1 MDWFLKNNIFRQY
14 ICLPNENVRLIT
26 NALENFKLNSI
37 YLRGSIIDNKPI
49 HQNADIDLYIIHN
62 DAYINRGEVLDIV
75 ESLKHLNR
83 FVDMHLIRLKSLEYD
98 LPNRLLLFTRSIHI
112 GGPPIHIKPVKFN
125 YEMINQHWK
134 VYNPS
139 FTPDVMFS
147 TVRSRVCALK
157 NLTRCFGLISLIEK
171 KIFTRD
177 IQECLDYAET
187 FDKTIHQYLLDNW
200 NLVDYQRPMY
210 LSKIK
215 EFLMHYHHEIIRQI
229 DPSVGANLRS

>member
-1 MDWFLKNNIFRQY
+1 MDWIIKDNIFLANH
-14 ICLPNENVRLIT
+14 CTPNKNVKLIA
-26 NALENFKLNSI
+26 NALKNFKLNSI

-83 FVDMHLIRLKSLEYD
+83 FVDMHLIRFNSLDYD
-98 LPNRLLLFTRSIHI
+98 IPNRLLLNNRSIHI
-112 GGPPIHIKPVKFN
+112 GGPQIQIKPVELN
-125 YEMINQHWK
+125 LEMITQHWK
-134 VYNPS
+134 AYNPN
-139 FTPDVMFS
+139 FAPDIMYS
-147 TVRSRVCALK
+147 SVRSRVCALK

-187 FDKTIHQYLLDNW
+187 FDKTIYQYLLNNW
-200 NLVDYQRPMY
+200 NLVDY
-210 LSKIK
+210 
-215 EFLMHYHHEIIRQI
+215 
-229 DPSVGANLRS
+229 

>member
-1 MDWFLKNNIFRQY
+1 MDWIIKDNIFLANH
-14 ICLPNENVRLIT
+14 CTPNKNVKLIA
-26 NALENFKLNSI
+26 NALKNFKLNSI

-83 FVDMHLIRLKSLEYD
+83 FVDMHLIRFNSLDYD
-98 LPNRLLLFTRSIHI
+98 IPNRLLLNNRSIHI
-112 GGPPIHIKPVKFN
+112 GGPQIQIKPVELN
-125 YEMINQHWK
+125 LEMITQHWK
-134 VYNPS
+134 AYNPN
-139 FTPDVMFS
+139 FAPDIMYS
-147 TVRSRVCALK
+147 SVRSRVCALK

-187 FDKTIHQYLLDNW
+187 FDKTIYQYLLNNW

-215 EFLMHYHHEIIRQI
+215 EFLTHYHHEYLINTS
-229 DPSVGANLRS
+229 P